1 MWKIIWGILL
11 FNKWRGSWRIGP
23 SSMAFWKA
31 MKVGHKVH
39 AIVCVQPVI
48 VHVLRRFGCQLCRG
62 AAVEM
67 GKIFPQLEASGVRIV
82 GVGKAHMNC

>member
-11 FNKWRGSWRIGP
+11 FNEWRGSWR
-23 SSMAFWKA
+23 A
-31 MKVGHKVH
+31 MKVSHKVH

-62 AAVEM
+62 GAVEM